1 MGSAVRVHAIKTI
14 ISVKSIGSHAN
25 FLQHFSCVCS
35 QLSQKTSFPFSEKKE
50 LWFPEY
56 DEQTICI
63 LRADLKITDC

>member
-1 MGSAVRVHAIKTI
+1 MTPLD
-14 ISVKSIGSHAN
+14 ISNYCIEQLKQAGAHKSQCGI
-25 FLQHFSCVCS
+25 
-35 QLSQKTSFPFSEKKE
+35 TFSEKKE